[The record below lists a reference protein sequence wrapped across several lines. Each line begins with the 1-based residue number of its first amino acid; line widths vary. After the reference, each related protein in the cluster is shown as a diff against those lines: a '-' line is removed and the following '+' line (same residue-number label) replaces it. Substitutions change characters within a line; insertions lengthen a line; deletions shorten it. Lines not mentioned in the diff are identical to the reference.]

1 MAGEEE
7 IRSVQDLE
15 KRLSSVSFP
24 FQDVVPQRSM
34 EWFDI
39 FARSHGTTRELLL
52 VSALAST
59 SALIGKSTLEVF
71 PSYEEKGNLFFIA
84 VAQQGPENHP
94 RAITGVLTPLWN
106 TWKLKLE
113 RASSWT
119 RRQRTGSKGKRSGV
133 SSARASLIAFTTP
146 RQFFQKAWPKIL
158 DAENGLADRILFIYQ
173 KPISKDLEEMA
184 QLCEKLN
191 DFPVKSLKVV
201 LEQVYAEH
209 NNDMPVKYSLNA
221 SAREAFFK
229 FAKPQ
234 ELDLTSSQG
243 TPRLTCTNSKRNK
256 HVLCVALNMHIF
268 YDRLKKGLNQETG
281 PTNRCINLTT
291 MNMAI
296 SLVDVLE
303 TYKGISE
310 ICCHLKPGEAS
321 AKVGVPNEEVAKRI
335 LQMPAKFTTAR
346 RVYTSFSSR
355 CRLPVAIVQEA
366 MEELQKNGLGIFKI
380 VEKLK
385 VFYKQSPEMDLQPKL
400 AKYGISLEEFTRT
413 FNQEDD
419 G

>member
-7 IRSVQDLE
+7 IRSIQDLE
-15 KRLSSVSFP
+15 KKLSCVSFP
-24 FQDVVPQRSM
+24 FQEVVPQSVI

-59 SALIGKSTLEVF
+59 SALIGKTTIEVF

-84 VAQQGPENHP
+84 VAQSGSGKSPACHHGCIDPIVEHLEAKLGKSIVLVETSVNGLFNHFVSGDSVP
-94 RAITGVLTPLWN
+94 ILCIDEAHSFLTKISSASKSNQVNLSMERLCKCFDGDCWN
-106 TWKLKLE
+106 ILK
-113 RASSWT
+113 
-119 RRQRTGSKGKRSGV
+119 GSKGKRSGV

-158 DAENGLADRILFIYQ
+158 YAENGLAERILFIYQ

-209 NNDMPVKYSLNA
+209 NNDMSIKYSLNA

-243 TPRLTCTNSKRNK
+243 TPRITCTNSKRNK
-256 HVLCVALNMHIF
+256 HVLRVALNMHIF

-281 PTNRCINLTT
+281 PTNQSINLTT

-310 ICCHLKPGEAS
+310 IVS
-321 AKVGVPNEEVAKRI
+321 
-335 LQMPAKFTTAR
+335 
-346 RVYTSFSSR
+346 
-355 CRLPVAIVQEA
+355 
-366 MEELQKNGLGIFKI
+366 GLIFCK
-380 VEKLK
+380 KMYL
-385 VFYKQSPEMDLQPKL
+385 F
-400 AKYGISLEEFTRT
+400 
-413 FNQEDD
+413 
-419 G
+419 